1 MFEFAAWS
9 RRPRTKPLVLLA
21 LVVLLSLVGTARAD
35 DAETAAQRA
44 SFALGHQ
51 IGSDLVR
58 QGRSVDVDA
67 LRRGLRDAVDGRTAA
82 LAAEER
88 NDLLLG
94 LKRGIVATDREVR
107 LRGAWSLREAG
118 ERFMAENAR
127 REGVVVLE
135 SGVQYRVLRN
145 GNGPRPG
152 LDDRVSVRYRSTRLD
167 GTPFHDS
174 LRPDAVPETFR
185 VGAMIEGLGEA
196 LQHMPEGSR
205 WEIVIPPDLAFG
217 RRGALQDQTVVYD
230 LELREVAG
238 SAKRSGEEGS

>member
-1 MFEFAAWS
+1 MFELTGWS
-9 RRPRTKPLVLLA
+9 RRPRTKPLISLA
-21 LVVLLSLVGTARAD
+21 LVVLLSLVATAGAD
-35 DAETAAQRA
+35 DAETPAQRA

-67 LRRGLRDAVDGRTAA
+67 LRRGLRDAVDGRAAA

-94 LKRGIVATDREVR
+94 LKRGIVATDRAAR
-107 LRGAWSLREAG
+107 LRGAWSLRETG

-135 SGVQYRVLRN
+135 SGVQYRVLRK
-145 GNGPRPG
+145 GDGPRPG
-152 LDDRVSVRYRSTRLD
+152 PEDRVSVRYRSTRLD

-174 LRPDAVPETFR
+174 LRPDAAPETFR
-185 VGAMIEGLGEA
+185 VGAVIEGLGEA

-230 LELREVAG
+230 LELHEVAG
-238 SAKRSGEEGS
+238 SVKRSGEEGS